1 MSTKNLYDSDFIRD
15 QFRHLFDLT
24 PEQEIEERAEMLSF
38 LFLSEVEKRM
48 EERKWTRKKLAEEI
62 GTSSSYLTQLFR
74 GDRLLNFKTIAK
86 LEKALALVFEVNG
99 KPKDEEL
106 TEEIFTF
113 LPQEDVGE
121 EVSQVQLGETI
132 EEEEYESIKESDNCK
147 IYQMVA

>member
-86 LEKALALVFEVNG
+86 IEKALALVFEVNG

-121 EVSQVQLGETI
+121 EVSQVQLGEAI

>member
-1 MSTKNLYDSDFIRD
+1 MSTENLYDSDFIRD

-62 GTSSSYLTQLFR
+62 GTSSSYLTQVFR

-86 LEKALALVFEVNG
+86 IEKALDLVFEVNG
-99 KPKDEEL
+99 KPKARRE
-106 TEEIFTF
+106 
-113 LPQEDVGE
+113 G
-121 EVSQVQLGETI
+121 
-132 EEEEYESIKESDNCK
+132 
-147 IYQMVA
+147 

>member
-132 EEEEYESIKESDNCK
+132 EEEEYESIKESDNYK

>member
-86 LEKALALVFEVNG
+86 IEKALALVFEVNG